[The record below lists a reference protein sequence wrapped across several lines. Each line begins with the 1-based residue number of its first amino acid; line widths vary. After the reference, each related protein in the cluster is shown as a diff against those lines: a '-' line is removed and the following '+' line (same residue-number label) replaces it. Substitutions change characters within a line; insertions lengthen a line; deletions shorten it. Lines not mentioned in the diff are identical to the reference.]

1 MEGVVRIPCQL
12 RKWGLINLKERS
24 EAQKYEKMLLNNVQ
38 GYIMFLFRIRK
49 KKHFKFS
56 VFFLHTQSLSFQIN
70 QF

>member
-1 MEGVVRIPCQL
+1 MVQPPCQL
-12 RKWGLINLKERS
+12 RKWGLINLK

-56 VFFLHTQSLSFQIN
+56 VFFLHTQSLSLQIN